1 MKILKIS
8 LIIYALLILIFIAY
22 FANQQS
28 GIDKSIEENK
38 QNITDLETIV
48 QQDIVTAR
56 GQKIYIPA
64 YSNIQGAEEDSSI
77 LLSINLSVRN
87 TDPSKAINLSYVD
100 FYNTGGSLSK
110 RFLSS
115 PLIIEP
121 MATKHFYI
129 AQSDT
134 IGGIGANFYLEWVAD
149 TIVNEPIV
157 EAIMLGSNG
166 SQGFSWSS
174 KGLVVRQFIP

>member
-1 MKILKIS
+1 MKILKIG
-8 LIIYALLILIFIAY
+8 LLIYAGLMLVFIAY
-22 FANQQS
+22 FANRQS

-38 QNITDLETIV
+38 QYISDLETIV
-48 QQDIVTAR
+48 QQDIVTAT
-56 GQKIYIPA
+56 GQEIYVPA
-64 YSNIQGAEEDSSI
+64 YSNIQGAEETSSI

-100 FYNTGGSLSK
+100 FYNTGGTISK

-115 PLIIEP
+115 PITIEP
-121 MATKHFYI
+121 MATKHFYV
-129 AQSDT
+129 AQADT

-149 TIVNEPIV
+149 TTVNEPIV

-166 SQGFSWSS
+166 SQGYSWSS
-174 KGLVVRQFIP
+174 KGLVVRQFVP